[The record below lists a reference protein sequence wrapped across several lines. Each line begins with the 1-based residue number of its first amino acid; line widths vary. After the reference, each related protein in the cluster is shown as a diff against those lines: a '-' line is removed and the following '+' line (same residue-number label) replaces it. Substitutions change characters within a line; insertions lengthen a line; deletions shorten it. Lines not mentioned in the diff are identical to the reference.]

1 MHRVRKF
8 VEVDTGRIGYALTV
22 DALSQASKGTKWNP
36 DPSFSVGDAILDDPA
51 RFGLEDRFA
60 GRPRNCSHGE
70 T

>member
-36 DPSFSVGDAILDDPA
+36 DPSFSVGDASRRPWALIA
-51 RFGLEDRFA
+51 R
-60 GRPRNCSHGE
+60 NSQ
-70 T
+70 